1 MSHRSEACSSQRLTE
16 WSMRD
21 MPTVFGEIGR
31 PSPWKAAGE
40 MGTEEFHVIDLLLTQ
55 ALWLFGPE
63 FDRPVHRASP
73 YRMQESTEIKK
84 QQGLNLKTGKDYSM
98 PNNHKKTRGLNHKEL
113 PKCPTG
119 IKGFDQITEGG
130 LPKNRTTLICGSAG
144 SGKTLLGLDFLI
156 KGAANYH
163 EPGIFMSFEETED
176 ELYKDVA
183 SLSLD
188 LQGLVSQKKIL
199 LEHVIL
205 ERRDIQELDFNL
217 EGLLIRLEHAI
228 DAIGAK
234 RVVLDSIE
242 SLFAGLT
249 DAGMLRLEIKRLFRW
264 LKNKHVTAIVTGEP
278 GQGSYTRHGLEEY
291 ISDCIILLDN
301 RVNEQMA
308 IRRIRVIK
316 YRGSNHGTN
325 EYPFVIDKNGLSV
338 IPITSAGLDQPGTGK
353 RVSTGIPSLDTMFQG
368 GGFTRGSTVLISGTA
383 GTGKT
388 SLAAAFA
395 VERCTRGERCLFLS
409 YEESSGQL
417 IQNMS
422 SIDIRLARWVKKGLL
437 RIVSTRP
444 SFFGLE
450 MHLLDLYKTIEEFKP
465 HAVVIDPLTS
475 LIAEGSQREIQSM
488 VTRMIDLL
496 KSKSITGVFTSLV
509 SSTAQNYT
517 SGEVGVSSLIDTWLV
532 VRELEEEAGKR
543 RIRGLY
549 IVKSRGMGHSSD
561 VHKLVLSNDGISIV
575 PIPAAAGLIQK
586 NKVNPGGSEKE
597 KMHSKTSSL
606 GVLG

>member
-1 MSHRSEACSSQRLTE
+1 M
-16 WSMRD
+16 
-21 MPTVFGEIGR
+21 V
-31 PSPWKAAGE
+31 KA
-40 MGTEEFHVIDLLLTQ
+40 
-55 ALWLFGPE
+55 
-63 FDRPVHRASP
+63 
-73 YRMQESTEIKK
+73 
-84 QQGLNLKTGKDYSM
+84 
-98 PNNHKKTRGLNHKEL
+98 HKKPAAFNQNRSH
-113 PKCPTG
+113 KCPTG

-130 LPKNRTTLICGSAG
+130 LPKNRITLISGSAG
-144 SGKTLLGLDFLI
+144 SGKTLFGIDFLI
-156 KGAANYH
+156 KGAIHYN
-163 EPGIFMSFEETED
+163 EPGICMSFEETEA
-176 ELYKDVA
+176 ELLKDVA
-183 SLSLD
+183 ALNLD

-199 LEHVIL
+199 LEHVLL
-205 ERRDIQELDFNL
+205 ERRDIQESDFNL
-217 EGLLIRLEHAI
+217 EGLLIRLENAI
-228 DAIGAK
+228 DSIGAK

-249 DAGMLRLEIKRLFRW
+249 DAGLLRLEIKRLFRW
-264 LKNKHVTAIVTGEP
+264 LKGKKVTAIVTGEP
-278 GQGSYTRHGLEEY
+278 GQRSYTRHGLEEY

-308 IRRIRVIK
+308 IRRVRVIK

-325 EYPFVIDKNGLSV
+325 EYPFVIDKDGLSV

-353 RVSTGIPSLDTMFQG
+353 RVSTGIPSLDKMFQG
-368 GGFTRGSTVLISGTA
+368 GGFTRGSTILVSGTA

-395 VERCTRGERCLFLS
+395 IERCKRGERCLFLS

-422 SIDIRLARWVKKGLL
+422 SIGIHFEPFVKKGFLK
-437 RIVSTRP
+437 IVSTRP

-450 MHLLDLYKTIEEFKP
+450 MHLLDLYKTIEDFKP
-465 HAVVIDPLTS
+465 LSVVIDPLTS

-496 KSKSITGVFTSLV
+496 KSKGITGFFTSLV

-532 VRELEEEAGKR
+532 VREIEEEAGKR

-561 VHKLVLSNDGISIV
+561 VHKLILSDDGIALV
-575 PIPAAAGLIQK
+575 PVDAAAVLPGQK
-586 NKVNPGGSEKE
+586 AKAVKSVSEKQSMSKVSDE
-597 KMHSKTSSL
+597 KLGILTGHGKTAS
-606 GVLG
+606 